1 MEHSR
6 RKFVIGLALALS
18 SRGIALAA
26 EPQNYD
32 EKAFRAAQAAGRPVL
47 IDIYASW

>member
-6 RKFVIGLALALS
+6 RRFVIALALALS
-18 SRGIALAA
+18 QSGNAMAA

-32 EKAFRAAQAAGRPVL
+32 EKAFRAAQAAGRTVL
-47 IDIYASW
+47 VDIYASW